1 VNVRADQVPP
11 GGWENPIPGRPQ
23 ITAPYAGWWRRAGAT
38 IVDGLIVS
46 VPVAILGAIVF
57 GGLAGSFDDDG
68 GGDVVGFVLASI
80 AYLGLVAVVFLLYAP
95 LLMRR
100 PDARNGQTWG
110 KQMFGIRVVRTNGL
124 PMDFVWSGLREVVV
138 KLLAVGVA
146 STFIPLVPWLLDV
159 LWPLWDD
166 ENRAVHDMIVETR
179 VVEA

>member
-1 VNVRADQVPP
+1 MNVRGDQVPP
-11 GGWENPIPGRPQ
+11 GGWENPIPGPPQ

-38 IVDGLIVS
+38 IVDGLVVS

-57 GGLAGSFDDDG
+57 GGLAASFDDDG

-80 AYLGLVAVVFLLYAP
+80 AYLGLVAVVILLYAP

-100 PDARNGQTWG
+100 PGGRNGQTWG